1 MSQIK
6 KPESPAACRHWG
18 GNRRLREG
26 GPLRVAVCDHPMLW
40 RKYSGRTCAEICGA
54 GACPFGRE
62 LEARG

>member
-6 KPESPAACRHWG
+6 KPESPAACRYWG
-18 GNRRLREG
+18 GNRRIREG
-26 GPLRVAVCDHPMLW
+26 GPLRVAKCDHPMLW
-40 RKYSGRTCAEICGA
+40 RRYDGKTCSEICGA